1 MRLTT
6 RTNLAMRTLM
16 FCGVN
21 PDSVVTK
28 GEIARACHAK
38 ETHIAQVV
46 NLLSQKGYLK
56 TTRGRGGGIVLARAP
71 EEINV
76 GEVIRAFED
85 TTAFAECFQGA
96 ENTCPLTPAC
106 RLRSAL
112 TVALGAFYGALDGLT
127 LEDLVGGNDPL
138 RALLSLEPAI
148 PAPAG

>member
-28 GEIARACHAK
+28 GEIARVCHAK

-46 NLLSQKGYLK
+46 NLLSQRGYLK
-56 TTRGRGGGIVLARAP
+56 TTRGRGGGIVLGRSPAD
-71 EEINV
+71 INV

-96 ENTCPLTPAC
+96 QNTCPLTPAC
-106 RLRSAL
+106 RLKSAL
-112 TVALGAFYGALDGLT
+112 SVALGAFYGALDGLT

-138 RALLSLEPAI
+138 KDLLAI
-148 PAPAG
+148 RPDGAHQAH

>member
-16 FCGVN
+16 FCGVH
-21 PDSVVTK
+21 PQKVVTK
-28 GEIARACHAK
+28 GEISRACHAK

-56 TTRGRGGGIVLARAP
+56 TIRGRGGGILLARTAS
-71 EEINV
+71 EINV

-96 ENTCPLTPAC
+96 QNTCPLTPAC
-106 RLRSAL
+106 RLKSAL
-112 TVALGAFYGALDGLT
+112 SVALGAFYGALDGLT
-127 LEDLVGGNDPL
+127 LEDLVGGNT
-138 RALLSLEPAI
+138 ALADLLVLEPT
-148 PAPAG
+148 AGAAA